1 MSTVP
6 ADGAD
11 NTDGEAD
18 RQVDATVQLRKE
30 VATLKARTK
39 PAPKAKSA

>member
-6 ADGAD
+6 AGGAD

-30 VATLKARTK
+30 VADYRLPVDAVMD
-39 PAPKAKSA
+39 